1 MSSTEADSRPR
12 QAIGISASP
21 KNRGTLEKAAAVAN
35 LASTRTTQLRRLVVA
50 DQTMPAKAIS
60 AKLDETGWP
69 NVKMSTITTIRAD
82 ALATLRE
89 AAALGLFV
97 TAAEQKPEPTP
108 ARPRRSR
115 SRRQAP
121 VTEAETASA

>member
-1 MSSTEADSRPR
+1 MRHMWCEGNGALPLGVPKTMTTKPTSVTA
-12 QAIGISASP
+12 AI
-21 KNRGTLEKAAAVAN
+21 
-35 LASTRTTQLRRLVVA
+35 RRLVVA

-89 AAALGLFV
+89 AAALGLLV
-97 TAAEQKPEPTP
+97 TAAEQKAEPTA

-121 VTEAETASA
+121 PVAAEGETATA

>member
-1 MSSTEADSRPR
+1 MPR
-12 QAIGISASP
+12 RREVGRHPSLPPVPQAEPTTKPASVTSAI
-21 KNRGTLEKAAAVAN
+21 
-35 LASTRTTQLRRLVVA
+35 RRLVVA
-50 DQTMPAKAIS
+50 NQTMPAKAIS
-60 AKLDETGWP
+60 AMLDETGWP

-115 SRRQAP
+115 SRRPAPP

>member
-1 MSSTEADSRPR
+1 MTTKPASVTA
-12 QAIGISASP
+12 AI
-21 KNRGTLEKAAAVAN
+21 
-35 LASTRTTQLRRLVVA
+35 RRLVVA
-50 DQTMPAKAIS
+50 DQSMPAKDIQTKVAV
-60 AKLDETGWP
+60 DFPG
-69 NVKMSTITTIRAD
+69 VKMSTVTTIRAD

-89 AAALGLFV
+89 AAALGLLV

-115 SRRQAP
+115 SRRQAAP

>member
-1 MSSTEADSRPR
+1 MTTKPTSVTA
-12 QAIGISASP
+12 AI
-21 KNRGTLEKAAAVAN
+21 
-35 LASTRTTQLRRLVVA
+35 RRLVVA

-89 AAALGLFV
+89 AAALGLLV
-97 TAAEQKPEPTP
+97 TAAPEPTP
-108 ARPRRSR
+108 ARSRRSW
-115 SRRQAP
+115 SRRQAAP
-121 VTEAETASA
+121 LAEGETATA